1 MALRSPLSA
10 LARPQVHGAL
20 SRYLASHG
28 RCDVSKPS
36 TDTARPKKPVAPM
49 SNAAPPCR
57 AAAGERSRCTER
69 RVCRSPAAPLA
80 PPCPAPPPR
89 PPWDC
94 HHATLQKEKTPVAAA
109 FISDA
114 CGENMDRVA
123 RRLQQAALHRRLEY
137 EQEARGL
144 DRCGSAPRDST
155 HAAGQRTPGGGF
167 LHEYPRGDCNV
178 REQHHYVDPCAHQPR
193 CVLEVDRS
201 PRDAAHLNE
210 QPARDSHAPAE
221 GRPEASRKLKDRII
235 ETLNLNRSSD
245 ANCPK
250 RPRKTKCNN
259 PVRDRPTDTRG
270 IHTSAT
276 YGRSRTP
283 DTQNSINQSDD
294 NAHSVKLDK
303 LLEERQ
309 NYNKAGRGRF
319 VPNCKTRKTR
329 ATGALDIPV
338 PAGTENV
345 RVRIELKST
354 GGKKLDE
361 SNARTT
367 VDRHDS
373 WLSLSRLRRR
383 LASRVKE
390 PALHCGDNGGP
401 RHLANQ
407 SASPPCTPQNKPP
420 PNPPPCAL
428 RNKQPPYAPIS
439 PKINHPAPHK
449 SLDSNPH
456 KTPPPLKS
464 TSFDTHLLTAD

>member
-1 MALRSPLSA
+1 
-10 LARPQVHGAL
+10 
-20 SRYLASHG
+20 
-28 RCDVSKPS
+28 
-36 TDTARPKKPVAPM
+36 
-49 SNAAPPCR
+49 
-57 AAAGERSRCTER
+57 
-69 RVCRSPAAPLA
+69 
-80 PPCPAPPPR
+80 
-89 PPWDC
+89 
-94 HHATLQKEKTPVAAA
+94 
-109 FISDA
+109 
-114 CGENMDRVA
+114 MDRVA

-201 PRDAAHLNE
+201 PRDAAHPNE

-276 YGRSRTP
+276 YGYSRTP

-309 NYNKAGRGRF
+309 NYNKAGRGR
-319 VPNCKTRKTR
+319 
-329 ATGALDIPV
+329 
-338 PAGTENV
+338 
-345 RVRIELKST
+345 IELKST

-367 VDRHDS
+367 EDRHDS

-390 PALHCGDNGGP
+390 PALHCRDNGGP

-407 SASPPCTPQNKPP
+407 SALPPCTPQNKPP
-420 PNPPPCAL
+420 PCSSQKSPSPCAPQNNPPPCAL
-428 RNKQPPYAPIS
+428 RNKQ
-439 PKINHPAPHK
+439 HPAPLCPQK
-449 SLDSNPH
+449 
-456 KTPPPLKS
+456 
-464 TSFDTHLLTAD
+464 